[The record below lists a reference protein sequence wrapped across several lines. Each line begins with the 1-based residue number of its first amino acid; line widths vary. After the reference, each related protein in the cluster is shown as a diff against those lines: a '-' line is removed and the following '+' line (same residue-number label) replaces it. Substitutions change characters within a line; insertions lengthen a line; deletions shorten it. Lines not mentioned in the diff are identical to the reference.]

1 MGTEIYA
8 RHTMTLIADHR
19 DGQRREYLGGNPF
32 GATGR
37 EKDSRQE
44 KDGRA
49 DGERQRQFRAK
60 SEK

>member
-1 MGTEIYA
+1 
-8 RHTMTLIADHR
+8 MTLIADHR